1 MPVRLS
7 LTLVILIVCTTW
19 YARAQ
24 SVPPA
29 SSFSASC
36 KNIRVT
42 RDTLE
47 ADCYRADQTTLNHSS
62 ILIKGIRNVEGN
74 LKFFSMDE
82 PSSFQNSCGTISVGS
97 GGNTL
102 EAWCNQSGGAAN
114 KTSILIPG
122 IHNNNGVL
130 VYAQISSPPTPRCSA
145 EQANGCRI
153 SRDQCLG
160 MVVEAGR
167 QGCHDGYRQCLSECG
182 GP

>member
-29 SSFSASC
+29 SSFAGSC
-36 KNIRVT
+36 KNIRIT

-47 ADCYRADQTTLNHSS
+47 ADCYRADGSTLNHSS
-62 ILIKGIRNVEGN
+62 ILIKGIRNVEGD

-82 PSSFQNSCGTISVGS
+82 PSSFQNSCGVISVGS

-102 EAWCNQSGGAAN
+102 EAWCKQSGGASN

-130 VYAQISSPPTPRCSA
+130 VYAQISSPRPPAAAQSKSTGA
-145 EQANGCRI
+145 METENNAVTCR
-153 SRDQCLG
+153 
-160 MVVEAGR
+160 
-167 QGCHDGYRQCLSECG
+167 
-182 GP
+182 